1 MHQQQA
7 PKKKT
12 IWLNN
17 NLAVSCGTVLAPS
30 FFTRATG
37 GGEMKHW
44 SNVWYTFPR
53 RHPLFT
59 IPSSIEPAVA
69 GDICKDQS
77 HRRSAQKRISLL
89 FVDGFSSPV
98 ADKNLIGQLPDSLMS
113 RGLPRKHWLWIL
125 PSRRG
130 GESIVSAI
138 LLPAPVSLSSSA
150 AAATIGFSIQ
160 FNSPAAV
167 ALPWWMDHH
176 GAAPSRRQ
184 LGIINCCRRSCCK
197 ECPALWRGT
206 QLMNRRLFSL
216 SLSLSYA
223 AAAVPL
229 DRLFGGW
236 HAASYKRMRMLTKSI
251 RDLSPP
257 RRHYSSKSDQVSLSL
272 SVKTLDQFYTSLGS
286 TY

>member
-1 MHQQQA
+1 MR
-7 PKKKT
+7 
-12 IWLNN
+12 NRFG
-17 NLAVSCGTVLAPS
+17 AVVFHAGDRRRRNETFIQCLIYISSSPS
-30 FFTRATG
+30 
-37 GGEMKHW
+37 
-44 SNVWYTFPR
+44 
-53 RHPLFT
+53 LFT

-167 ALPWWMDHH
+167 ALP
-176 GAAPSRRQ
+176 
-184 LGIINCCRRSCCK
+184 
-197 ECPALWRGT
+197 
-206 QLMNRRLFSL
+206 
-216 SLSLSYA
+216 
-223 AAAVPL
+223 
-229 DRLFGGW
+229 
-236 HAASYKRMRMLTKSI
+236 
-251 RDLSPP
+251 
-257 RRHYSSKSDQVSLSL
+257 
-272 SVKTLDQFYTSLGS
+272 
-286 TY
+286 